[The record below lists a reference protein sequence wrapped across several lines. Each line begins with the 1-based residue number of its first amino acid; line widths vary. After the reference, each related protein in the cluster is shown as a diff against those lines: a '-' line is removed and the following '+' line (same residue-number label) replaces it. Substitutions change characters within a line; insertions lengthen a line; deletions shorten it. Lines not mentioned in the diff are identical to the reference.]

1 MAIVTETRSS
11 GLVVARD
18 SMDEAAVEKQLK
30 LIDSRL
36 TLQKHWDESCGWVY
50 KVICFVSDTYAP
62 VVLTWKDEH
71 GHPLPLSSALSD
83 KMQSLM
89 LGARKPWAQLARTTR
104 SWTGCH
110 RSWMRPV
117 LAEVPFL
124 RPASGVPGVPPCHLN
139 CDHRFARSMLRDLA
153 NGRSLNTGTFS
164 STYSA

>member
-89 LGARKPWAQLARTTR
+89 LGARNAPEDADTWNARVLERQERDRRELAHAVIEDHRPYVERGRVSVSMTDAKKKSYATR
-104 SWTGCH
+104 SPD
-110 RSWMRPV
+110 S
-117 LAEVPFL
+117 
-124 RPASGVPGVPPCHLN
+124 RPAPKPKSGMV
-139 CDHRFARSMLRDLA
+139 
-153 NGRSLNTGTFS
+153 
-164 STYSA
+164 